1 MMVTTMEHDL
11 MRTLIKTTPGPT
23 APDLDAQARAWLG
36 KAGFELT
43 SGDGDP
49 VVLVVFGRDYDADIS
64 VYALPASGVDEQ
76 AHADLAKVNR
86 AFFEFHFAVDLQP
99 QQFAGALRICGGAT
113 DEPDVFAEQL
123 DDVRGDLDGVDVDAL
138 LAAAGSWAP
147 YRVKS
152 GATLSGPISHVYSAN
167 LCM

>member
-1 MMVTTMEHDL
+1 MELDT
-11 MRTLIKTTPGPT
+11 MRTLIHSTPGPT
-23 APDLDAQARAWLG
+23 APDIDAQAREWLG
-36 KAGFELT
+36 KAGFQLT

-49 VVLVVFGRDYDADIS
+49 VVLVVFGRDYDSDIF

-76 AHADLAKVNR
+76 AHEDLAKVTG
-86 AFFEFHFAVDLQP
+86 AFFEFHFGADLKP
-99 QQFAGALRICGGAT
+99 EQFAGALRICGGTT
-113 DEPDVFAEQL
+113 DEPDVFEEQL

-138 LAAAGSWAP
+138 LAAAGSWEVH
-147 YRVKS
+147 RVDD

>member
-1 MMVTTMEHDL
+1 

-23 APDLDAQARAWLG
+23 APDVDAQAREWLG
-36 KAGFELT
+36 KAGFQLT

-49 VVLVVFGRDYDADIS
+49 VVLVVFGRDDAGDIG

-76 AHADLAKVNR
+76 AHGDLAKVNM
-86 AFFEFHFAVDLQP
+86 AFFEFHFAVDLRP
-99 QQFAGALRICGGAT
+99 EQFAGALRICGGTT
-113 DEPDVFAEQL
+113 DEPDVFEEQL
-123 DDVRGDLDGVDVDAL
+123 DDVRADLDGVDVDAL
-138 LAAAGSWAP
+138 LAAAGSWQAH
-147 YRVKS
+147 RVDN